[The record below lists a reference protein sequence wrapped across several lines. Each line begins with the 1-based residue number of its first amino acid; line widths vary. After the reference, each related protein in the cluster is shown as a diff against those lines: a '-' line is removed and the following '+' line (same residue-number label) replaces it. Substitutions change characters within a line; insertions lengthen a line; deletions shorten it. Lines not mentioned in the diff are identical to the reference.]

1 VFLKNRENII
11 RFFIFLMIFILLFF
25 VASIFYKSLSTTN
38 IFVPD
43 KLIGKNLPDFKAK
56 SFYDKNKFFTKN
68 EIFNEKKYYLL
79 NIWASW
85 CGPCREEHPILI
97 KLSNEDNLEIVGLN
111 FKDKKESALKFL
123 NQNGNPYKKILIDD
137 NGSVSINLGAYGVP
151 ETFLINENNLI
162 ELKFVGPLKISDHKK
177 ILKKINNKNEN

>member
-1 VFLKNRENII
+1 MRLKDIQH
-11 RFFIFLMIFILLFF
+11 
-25 VASIFYKSLSTTN
+25 
-38 IFVPD
+38 
-43 KLIGKNLPDFKAK
+43 
-56 SFYDKNKFFTKN
+56 
-68 EIFNEKKYYLL
+68 L
-79 NIWASW
+79 N
-85 CGPCREEHPILI
+85 
-97 KLSNEDNLEIVGLN
+97 
-111 FKDKKESALKFL
+111 FL